1 MQVFWRVTCVEKQQQ
16 TCLEGAEDE
25 FNGLGIKVGLDVTGA
40 QGIHPP
46 QLAVLGVVLIELL
59 ELLYAINH
67 LLRQR
72 QVHMLPTSK
81 NICQSLNRTGTTK
94 RNWS

>member
-1 MQVFWRVTCVEKQQQ
+1 MQVCWNVTCVEKQQQ

-25 FNGLGIKVGLDVTGA
+25 LNGLFIKVGLDVAGA

-46 QLAVLGVVLIELL
+46 QLTVLGVVLVELL

-72 QVHMLPTSK
+72 QVHMLPASR
-81 NICQSLNRTGTTK
+81 NICQFLDRMST
-94 RNWS
+94 

>member
-1 MQVFWRVTCVEKQQQ
+1 MK
-16 TCLEGAEDE
+16 GAEDKL
-25 FNGLGIKVGLDVTGA
+25 NGLGIKVGLDVAGA

-72 QVHMLPTSK
+72 QVHMLPAYRK
-81 NICQSLNRTGTTK
+81 VCQSLERMNTKK
-94 RNWS
+94 RNSCIF